1 MLITDYL
8 FENVKPIWDAY
19 LEHDFI
25 MDMGNGN
32 LCKDKFKDYLIQD
45 YLYLKEYAKVY
56 AMALV
61 KCENIEQMKFCQNSI
76 NGILEDESAT
86 HIWYLKNFGEKIEEL
101 EDYKIKEANENYTSY
116 MKSIAL
122 TGDLL
127 DTMVSVLPC
136 AWSYYYIDYFGL
148 ATISDLPDLP
158 MDNANETDEQE
169 LFTSIYK
176 ENLEDNF
183 YKSWI
188 ESYSC
193 EGYEQVARTS
203 IEFVN
208 TLSENI
214 DENKKEKLK
223 DIFIKASIHEM
234 KFWDMAYEEVK

>member
-8 FENVKPIWDAY
+8 FESVESIWDAY
-19 LEHDFI
+19 LEHDFLK
-25 MDMGNGN
+25 DMGKGT
-32 LCKDKFKDYLIQD
+32 LCKEKFKNYLIQD

-61 KCENIEQMKFCQNSI
+61 KCEDINQMKFCQSSI

-101 EDYKIKEANENYTSY
+101 ENYKIKEANENYTSY

-122 TGDLL
+122 TGDLI

-136 AWSYYYIDYFGL
+136 AWSYYYIGKNL
-148 ATISDLPDLP
+148 K
-158 MDNANETDEQE
+158 E
-169 LFTSIYK
+169 IYK
-176 ENLEDNF
+176 ENLEENF
-183 YKSWI
+183 YKIWI
-188 ESYSC
+188 DSYSC
-193 EGYEQVARTS
+193 KEYEQVAKSS
-203 IEFVN
+203 IDFVN
-208 TLSENI
+208 ELCKNI

-234 KFWDMAYEEVK
+234 RFWDMAYEEIK

>member
-86 HIWYLKNFGEKIEEL
+86 HIWYLKNF
-101 EDYKIKEANENYTSY
+101 
-116 MKSIAL
+116 
-122 TGDLL
+122 
-127 DTMVSVLPC
+127 
-136 AWSYYYIDYFGL
+136 
-148 ATISDLPDLP
+148 
-158 MDNANETDEQE
+158 
-169 LFTSIYK
+169 
-176 ENLEDNF
+176 
-183 YKSWI
+183 
-188 ESYSC
+188 
-193 EGYEQVARTS
+193 
-203 IEFVN
+203 
-208 TLSENI
+208 
-214 DENKKEKLK
+214 
-223 DIFIKASIHEM
+223 
-234 KFWDMAYEEVK
+234 

>member
-1 MLITDYL
+1 
-8 FENVKPIWDAY
+8 
-19 LEHDFI
+19 
-25 MDMGNGN
+25 
-32 LCKDKFKDYLIQD
+32 
-45 YLYLKEYAKVY
+45 
-56 AMALV
+56 
-61 KCENIEQMKFCQNSI
+61 
-76 NGILEDESAT
+76 
-86 HIWYLKNFGEKIEEL
+86 
-101 EDYKIKEANENYTSY
+101 

-136 AWSYYYIDYFGL
+136 AWSYYYIGKKL
-148 ATISDLPDLP
+148 K
-158 MDNANETDEQE
+158 ET
-169 LFTSIYK
+169 YK

-223 DIFIKASIHEM
+223 DIFIKQVFM
-234 KFWDMAYEEVK
+234 K

>member
-8 FENVKPIWDAY
+8 FESAEPIWEKY
-19 LEHDFI
+19 LEHDFLK
-25 MDMGNGN
+25 DMGYGT
-32 LCKDKFKDYLIQD
+32 LCKEKFKNYLIQD

-61 KCENIEQMKFCQNSI
+61 KCENINQMKFCQNSI

-86 HIWYLKNFGEKIEEL
+86 HIWYLKNFGEKIEDL
-101 EDYKIKEANENYTSY
+101 ESYKIQDANENYTSY

-122 TGDLL
+122 TGDLIE
-127 DTMVSVLPC
+127 TMVSVLAC
-136 AWSYYYIDYFGL
+136 AWSYYYIAKNL
-148 ATISDLPDLP
+148 K
-158 MDNANETDEQE
+158 E
-169 LFTSIYK
+169 IYI

-193 EGYEQVARTS
+193 ESYEQVAKKS
-203 IEFVN
+203 IDFVN
-208 TLSENI
+208 TLCNNI

-223 DIFIKASIHEM
+223 DIFIKASIYEM
-234 KFWDMAYEEVK
+234 EFWNMAYKEVK

>member
-8 FENVKPIWDAY
+8 FESVESIWEAY
-19 LEHDFI
+19 LDHDFLK
-25 MDMGNGN
+25 DMGNGT
-32 LCKDKFKDYLIQD
+32 LCKEKFKNYLIQD

-61 KCENIEQMKFCQNSI
+61 KCEDINQMKFCQSSI

-101 EDYKIKEANENYTSY
+101 ENYKIKEANENYTSY

-122 TGDLL
+122 TGDLI

-136 AWSYYYIDYFGL
+136 AWSYYYIGKNL
-148 ATISDLPDLP
+148 K
-158 MDNANETDEQE
+158 E
-169 LFTSIYK
+169 IYK
-176 ENLEDNF
+176 ENLEENF
-183 YKSWI
+183 YKNWI
-188 ESYSC
+188 DSYSC
-193 EGYEQVARTS
+193 KEYEQVAKSS
-203 IEFVN
+203 IDFVN
-208 TLSENI
+208 ELCKNI

-234 KFWDMAYEEVK
+234 RFWDMSYEEIK

>member
-1 MLITDYL
+1 
-8 FENVKPIWDAY
+8 
-19 LEHDFI
+19 
-25 MDMGNGN
+25 
-32 LCKDKFKDYLIQD
+32 
-45 YLYLKEYAKVY
+45 
-56 AMALV
+56 
-61 KCENIEQMKFCQNSI
+61 
-76 NGILEDESAT
+76 
-86 HIWYLKNFGEKIEEL
+86 
-101 EDYKIKEANENYTSY
+101 

-136 AWSYYYIDYFGL
+136 AWSYYYIGKKL
-148 ATISDLPDLP
+148 K
-158 MDNANETDEQE
+158 ET
-169 LFTSIYK
+169 YK

-223 DIFIKASIHEM
+223 DIFTKASIYEM
-234 KFWDMAYEEVK
+234 EFWDMAYEEVK

>member
-86 HIWYLKNFGEKIEEL
+86 HIWYLKNFGEKIEKL
-101 EDYKIKEANENYTSY
+101 ENYKIKEANENYTSY

-136 AWSYYYIDYFGL
+136 AWSYYYIGKKL
-148 ATISDLPDLP
+148 K
-158 MDNANETDEQE
+158 ET
-169 LFTSIYK
+169 YK

-214 DENKKEKLK
+214 DENKIEKLK
-223 DIFIKASIHEM
+223 EIFIKASIHEM
-234 KFWDMAYEEVK
+234 KFWDMAYEEIK

>member
-56 AMALV
+56 AMVLV

-136 AWSYYYIDYFGL
+136 AWSYYYIGKKL
-148 ATISDLPDLP
+148 KES
-158 MDNANETDEQE
+158 
-169 LFTSIYK
+169 YK
-176 ENLEDNF
+176 ENLEANF

-193 EGYEQVARTS
+193 EGYEKVANSS

-208 TLSENI
+208 ILSENI
-214 DENKKEKLK
+214 DDNKKEKLK
-223 DIFIKASIHEM
+223 DIFTKASIYEM
-234 KFWDMAYEEVK
+234 EFWDMAYEEIK

>member
-8 FENVKPIWDAY
+8 FESAEPIWEKY
-19 LEHDFI
+19 LEHDFLK
-25 MDMGNGN
+25 DMGYGT
-32 LCKDKFKDYLIQD
+32 LCKEKFKNYLIQD

-61 KCENIEQMKFCQNSI
+61 KCENINQMKFCQNSI

-86 HIWYLKNFGEKIEEL
+86 HIWYLKNFGEKIEDL
-101 EDYKIKEANENYTSY
+101 ESYKIQDANENYTSY

-122 TGDLL
+122 TGDLIE
-127 DTMVSVLPC
+127 TMVSVLAC
-136 AWSYYYIDYFGL
+136 AWSYYYIAKNL
-148 ATISDLPDLP
+148 K
-158 MDNANETDEQE
+158 E
-169 LFTSIYK
+169 IYK

-193 EGYEQVARTS
+193 EGYEQVAKKS
-203 IEFVN
+203 IDFVN
-208 TLSENI
+208 TLCNNI

-223 DIFIKASIHEM
+223 DIFIKASIYEM
-234 KFWDMAYEEVK
+234 EFWNMAYKEVK

>member
-61 KCENIEQMKFCQNSI
+61 KCKNIEQMKFCQNSI

-136 AWSYYYIDYFGL
+136 AWSYYYIGKKL
-148 ATISDLPDLP
+148 K
-158 MDNANETDEQE
+158 ET
-169 LFTSIYK
+169 YK

-214 DENKKEKLK
+214 DEDKKEKLK
-223 DIFIKASIHEM
+223 DIFTKASIYEM
-234 KFWDMAYEEVK
+234 EFWDMAYEEIK

>member
-1 MLITDYL
+1 
-8 FENVKPIWDAY
+8 
-19 LEHDFI
+19 
-25 MDMGNGN
+25 
-32 LCKDKFKDYLIQD
+32 
-45 YLYLKEYAKVY
+45 
-56 AMALV
+56 
-61 KCENIEQMKFCQNSI
+61 MKFCQNSI

-136 AWSYYYIDYFGL
+136 AWSYYYIGKKL
-148 ATISDLPDLP
+148 K
-158 MDNANETDEQE
+158 ET
-169 LFTSIYK
+169 YK

-223 DIFIKASIHEM
+223 DIFTKASIYEM
-234 KFWDMAYEEVK
+234 EFWDMAYEEIK

>member
-136 AWSYYYIDYFGL
+136 AWSYYYI
-148 ATISDLPDLP
+148 
-158 MDNANETDEQE
+158 
-169 LFTSIYK
+169 
-176 ENLEDNF
+176 
-183 YKSWI
+183 
-188 ESYSC
+188 
-193 EGYEQVARTS
+193 
-203 IEFVN
+203 
-208 TLSENI
+208 
-214 DENKKEKLK
+214 KKL
-223 DIFIKASIHEM
+223 IKKI
-234 KFWDMAYEEVK
+234 

>member
-1 MLITDYL
+1 M
-8 FENVKPIWDAY
+8 
-19 LEHDFI
+19 
-25 MDMGNGN
+25 
-32 LCKDKFKDYLIQD
+32 
-45 YLYLKEYAKVY
+45 KVQR
-56 AMALV
+56 
-61 KCENIEQMKFCQNSI
+61 I
-76 NGILEDESAT
+76 
-86 HIWYLKNFGEKIEEL
+86 FGEKIEEL

-136 AWSYYYIDYFGL
+136 AWSYYYIGKKL
-148 ATISDLPDLP
+148 K
-158 MDNANETDEQE
+158 ET
-169 LFTSIYK
+169 YK

-223 DIFIKASIHEM
+223 DIFTKASIYEM
-234 KFWDMAYEEVK
+234 EFWDMAYEEIK

>member
-1 MLITDYL
+1 MKTTDKMLEATKELWKSYNEHP
-8 FENVKPIWDAY
+8 FVKGIQDGS
-19 LEHDFI
+19 LT
-25 MDMGNGN
+25 
-32 LCKDKFKDYLIQD
+32 KDKFKYYIMQD

-136 AWSYYYIDYFGL
+136 AWSYYYIGKKL
-148 ATISDLPDLP
+148 K
-158 MDNANETDEQE
+158 ET
-169 LFTSIYK
+169 YK